1 MKQIN
6 KQFHRMLHLAGLINE
21 NFDEGLLMMNSK
33 NPITFGDIVSGQT
46 YTVLSSFGNF
56 EKEDKIKATDIN
68 REGQDEI
75 RITFTNVKTGET
87 DSVRGSLDETIGVI
101 ENLDEAFGKKP
112 LGRRFIPEDIT
123 LSKVTRDNFKEH
135 FKLLKLSDGDYKLY
149 ITPLML
155 VALESITRGRSSY
168 ETNKRLSE
176 LAKLISE
183 RIPTQIR
190 GLLKKYAGKI
200 NSSIGLVP
208 INTKIKE
215 VTPNGDIVFFNP
227 GNEKMADKAI
237 DPTISEDFDE
247 FEYMRR
253 VAGIQSDK
261 NK

>member
-1 MKQIN
+1 MNINQLRQI
-6 KQFHRMLHLAGLINE
+6 I
-21 NFDEGLLMMNSK
+21 
-33 NPITFGDIVSGQT
+33 
-46 YTVLSSFGNF
+46 
-56 EKEDKIKATDIN
+56 
-68 REGQDEI
+68 REE
-75 RITFTNVKTGET
+75 
-87 DSVRGSLDETIGVI
+87 LDNIA
-101 ENLDEAFGKKP
+101 NEAFNKKP

-176 LAKLISE
+176 LAKLVSE

-215 VTPNGDIVFFNP
+215 VTPEGDIVFFNP

-237 DPTISEDFDE
+237 DPTISENNQDFDE
-247 FEYMRR
+247 FAYMQKL
-253 VAGIQSDK
+253 AGLINENQEFDYQEDK
-261 NK
+261 IIMNNSTKDAILDDPELQDFITPKSFVMNNKGEIVLWVDWMDYDQFDKLAKFLGIKY